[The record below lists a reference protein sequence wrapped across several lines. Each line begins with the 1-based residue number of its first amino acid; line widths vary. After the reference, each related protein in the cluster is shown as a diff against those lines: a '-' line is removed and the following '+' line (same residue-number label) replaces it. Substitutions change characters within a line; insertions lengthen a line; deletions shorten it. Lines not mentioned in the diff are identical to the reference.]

1 MGIVSVRVV
10 VCRLISHNAWLCWIK
25 NMALTVLPILR
36 TVVVIVIRAGTVS
49 TTIVVAMGVV
59 MLVVSQMVVTYW
71 EQNAAPKGSAL
82 MDDTA
87 SDRHEQLSA
96 AATLKGKSGIKKRPR
111 TAARTRDR
119 TIVGMVRDTQGIQ
132 IGYEEDYGWT

>member
-1 MGIVSVRVV
+1 
-10 VCRLISHNAWLCWIK
+10 
-25 NMALTVLPILR
+25 MALTVLPILR